1 MTGRAQGDAVDILV
15 TAPMPSVGERPV
27 AGLVFHRLWEAPD
40 QKALLGEIGPRIRGV
55 AAGGRVQIDG
65 ELLDRLPA
73 AEVVASFGVGY
84 DRVDV
89 KAARARGI
97 IVTNTPDVLTE
108 EVADLAHGLLLATV
122 RNLPQADRYL
132 RDGRW
137 LEGRFPLS
145 ASLRKRTV
153 GIVGLGRIGKAI
165 ARRLEASDV
174 KLAYHGRSK
183 QAGVT
188 YPYYPTLIEMA
199 RAVDTI
205 ILVVPG
211 SAETDKMVNA
221 AVLEA
226 LGPDGVL
233 INVGRGTL
241 VDEQALIAA
250 LRSGTILA
258 AGLDVFEDEP
268 NVPAELIA
276 LPNTVL
282 LPHVGS
288 GSVHTHNAMGQ
299 FVVDNL
305 VAWFEGRGP
314 LTAVP
319 ETPWSGAK
327 S

>member
-1 MTGRAQGDAVDILV
+1 MR
-15 TAPMPSVGERPV
+15 S
-27 AGLVFHRLWEAPD
+27 
-40 QKALLGEIGPRIRGV
+40 
-55 AAGGRVQIDG
+55 
-65 ELLDRLPA
+65 
-73 AEVVASFGVGY
+73 
-84 DRVDV
+84 
-89 KAARARGI
+89 
-97 IVTNTPDVLTE
+97 
-108 EVADLAHGLLLATV
+108 
-122 RNLPQADRYL
+122 LPQADRFL
-132 RDGRW
+132 REGRW
-137 LEGRFPLS
+137 LKGNFPLS
-145 ASLRKRTV
+145 ASLRGRTV

-165 ARRLEASDV
+165 ARRLEAADV

-183 QAGVT
+183 QAGVS

-211 SAETDKMVNA
+211 SAETDKMVDA
-221 AVLEA
+221 EVLEA

-288 GSVHTHNAMGQ
+288 GSIYTRNAMGQ
-299 FVVDNL
+299 LVMDNI
-305 VAWFEGRGP
+305 VAWFDGRGP
-314 LTAVP
+314 LNPVP